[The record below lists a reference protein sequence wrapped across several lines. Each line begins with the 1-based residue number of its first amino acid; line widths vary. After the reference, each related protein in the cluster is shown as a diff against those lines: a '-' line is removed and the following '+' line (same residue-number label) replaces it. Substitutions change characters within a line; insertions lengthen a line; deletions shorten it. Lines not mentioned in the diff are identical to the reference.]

1 MLTNFAC
8 KLNFVNDNYIKPV
21 GRQTAFT
28 RLTKV
33 RRLVPVEDGSM
44 VSLLALIPKV
54 VLLK

>member
-1 MLTNFAC
+1 MLTYFAS
-8 KLNFVNDNYIKPV
+8 KLIFVDNYIKPV

-33 RRLVPVEDGSM
+33 RRLDPVEDGSM